1 MKPVTED
8 IQAAIEHLREQQQFG
23 KKIEED
29 AGRRNGLVAWMAS
42 NFEREHTDVTY
53 PDEGVLREVLTA
65 MLLNMAYEA
74 DEAVNDIVDMFE
86 TMITELNIEY
96 FAVPP
101 QRNLFQ
107 IIEPMLRSTEGVV
120 DNTRHGVP
128 DEDKRKEQML
138 DLSDLSDLTE
148 LSDDTASQD
157 ENHLDIGT
165 NKDSIT
171 KEQQGQDKGKK
182 NVARSTAPQQKHQI
196 DKAQELEQE
205 EEAVNEYDKAYTSSV
220 TLTRGWRQILEKA
233 QIVGIPEKED
243 VPEKVTTEVVGVVR
257 AMKKVGKGTYRTPQF
272 RRALKESG
280 VTAVIEKISDPV
292 FKLLNRNARMLWLE
306 HVYRIGDQLAEVLD
320 KWTPLEIR
328 DTWGKEPTHFI
339 SETNGNCMIKTPK
352 EFIEV
357 FIKHHEYVPGEENLS
372 FCFFLTSQENF
383 VYHYDRWLGKL
394 LVKLKYDGTTDVGG
408 QKDESYRRENF
419 QEREVANNNQ
429 ENVVAS
435 TIAKTKMPQTAGVR
449 TMLSIRIPT
458 PYNAWAITKC
468 QDRAYED
475 TPRGVTGSSVG
486 DTNPV
491 KLDGLE
497 PDVAIIKRCGHQ
509 LMIVLEEEDI
519 SEEDIHRVEWNTI
532 NKKDIVDVIWWRP
545 FDDEKLALLQDTIVE
560 STGVQALKRGG
571 QFRSFGGGEMIPIG
585 ARTPAG
591 GRKGDAYT
599 SYAGL
604 EASTQHGLEMLFNQA
619 ATSAIMIGA
628 AKIVYPKLAIDLR
641 DSSIECDRIG
651 MTGANIY
658 NCTGYMAPIHQDED
672 VTRGLCVQ
680 ALLSAD
686 TTYKEYAF
694 CNVEY
699 QYYITTTTNCMWSF
713 KSDNLHGTMLPST
726 ETIKNLNSHAID
738 PRRMGTGSAMGYTS
752 TMFTDENRQGVDASQ
767 GSASM
772 HEMAGGPITQG
783 ATSGRG
789 NEPRGRRGRGRG
801 GRGRGGRGNRA
812 RDGGGSGVV
821 IAGAPQGNAAA
832 GNANR
837 RRGRVTVSNGAHVA
851 VTRRNQNRAVENA
864 RRRAQYGERSAHWRR

>member
-1 MKPVTED
+1 MSQIHDWCTRDQLTSEGKRMKVIDVKTFKNERWRT
-8 IQAAIEHLREQQQFG
+8 IIKKTWWLRQ
-23 KKIEED
+23 
-29 AGRRNGLVAWMAS
+29 
-42 NFEREHTDVTY
+42 
-53 PDEGVLREVLTA
+53 LRKQSE
-65 MLLNMAYEA
+65 
-74 DEAVNDIVDMFE
+74 
-86 TMITELNIEY
+86 
-96 FAVPP
+96 
-101 QRNLFQ
+101 
-107 IIEPMLRSTEGVV
+107 
-120 DNTRHGVP
+120 
-128 DEDKRKEQML
+128 
-138 DLSDLSDLTE
+138 
-148 LSDDTASQD
+148 
-157 ENHLDIGT
+157 
-165 NKDSIT
+165 
-171 KEQQGQDKGKK
+171 
-182 NVARSTAPQQKHQI
+182 KH
-196 DKAQELEQE
+196 AQELIHCQE
-205 EEAVNEYDKAYTSSV
+205 CLKLRGSERCCQYVYQPHI
-220 TLTRGWRQILEKA
+220 TRGLSPNARTERMRILREELRGA
-233 QIVGIPEKED
+233 GVTM
-243 VPEKVTTEVVGVVR
+243 VPEKYQV
-257 AMKKVGKGTYRTPQF
+257 
-272 RRALKESG
+272 
-280 VTAVIEKISDPV
+280 
-292 FKLLNRNARMLWLE
+292 
-306 HVYRIGDQLAEVLD
+306 
-320 KWTPLEIR
+320 
-328 DTWGKEPTHFI
+328 
-339 SETNGNCMIKTPK
+339 
-352 EFIEV
+352 
-357 FIKHHEYVPGEENLS
+357 
-372 FCFFLTSQENF
+372 
-383 VYHYDRWLGKL
+383 
-394 LVKLKYDGTTDVGG
+394 
-408 QKDESYRRENF
+408 
-419 QEREVANNNQ
+419 
-429 ENVVAS
+429 
-435 TIAKTKMPQTAGVR
+435 
-449 TMLSIRIPT
+449 
-458 PYNAWAITKC
+458 KC
-468 QDRAYED
+468 QDDDVKNVKMYH
-475 TPRGVTGSSVG
+475 PNSVG
-486 DTNPV
+486 NTNPV

-519 SEEDIHRVEWNTI
+519 SEEDIHRVDWNTI
-532 NKKDIVDVIWWRP
+532 NKKDIVDIIWWRP

-585 ARTPAG
+585 ARTPSG

-628 AKIVYPKLAIDLR
+628 AKIVYPKLAINLR

-726 ETIKNLNSHAID
+726 ETTKNLNSHAID
-738 PRRMGTGSAMGYTS
+738 PRRMGTGSAMGNTS

-767 GSASM
+767 GSASI

-801 GRGRGGRGNRA
+801 GRGNRA

-821 IAGAPQGNAAA
+821 VAGAPQGNAAA